1 MFIILYTNI
10 ELASQ
15 LTVFCTQTLN
25 PWATNM
31 EDTLATSAKFITT
44 NHSSTLVIGQMCQG
58 RDQESKYRKKVL
70 CWSWIDDLSSVV
82 TAGWLGIAAFG
93 VWRLSLTAA
102 YRWKVVITWSG
113 RSEGSHHWQCRHCS
127 SSHGRPDRVSA
138 LAWRQLG
145 DEFLNVI
152 VLQSLEPLGQLPLQL
167 SEFQQPGER
176 DMVIAQ

>member
-31 EDTLATSAKFITT
+31 EDTLATRAKFITS
-44 NHSSTLVIGQMCQG
+44 NHVRTFTPVIGQMCQG
-58 RDQESKYRKKVL
+58 RDQESKYKKKVL

-93 VWRLSLTAA
+93 V
-102 YRWKVVITWSG
+102 
-113 RSEGSHHWQCRHCS
+113 
-127 SSHGRPDRVSA
+127 
-138 LAWRQLG
+138 
-145 DEFLNVI
+145 
-152 VLQSLEPLGQLPLQL
+152 
-167 SEFQQPGER
+167 
-176 DMVIAQ
+176 